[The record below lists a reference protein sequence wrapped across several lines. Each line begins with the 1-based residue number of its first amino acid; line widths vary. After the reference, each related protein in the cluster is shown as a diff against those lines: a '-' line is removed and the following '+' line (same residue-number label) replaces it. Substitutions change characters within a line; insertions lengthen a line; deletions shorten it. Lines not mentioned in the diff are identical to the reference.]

1 MEDFYKDIFEDAKNQ
16 RKFYSRILISLI
28 VIIAI
33 LITGIIYLSH
43 NNQRLLK
50 EMSAECNEK
59 IAAILSDADFITEY
73 EIVTDNHS
81 LNNGNITNTR

>member
-28 VIIAI
+28 AIILL
-33 LITGIIYLSH
+33 LIGGIIYLSH

-50 EMSAECNEK
+50 EMSTECNEK
-59 IAAILSDADFITEY
+59 IASILTDMEF
-73 EIVTDNHS
+73 VTDYTFTTDNQS
-81 LNNGNITNTR
+81 FNLGDFTVTK